1 MTAYVVGPRGESNP
15 VTDHSADP
23 LTPEVRN
30 VRRQG

>member
-1 MTAYVVGPRGESNP
+1 MSAVQYMVGPRGESNP

-30 VRRQG
+30 VR